1 MRKLLSAL
9 LLIALLATIISPT
22 HAMAHS
28 SSELETKIDNFVAE
42 HQDTT
47 AAVSIAVFTHQDTL
61 FEQVYGYINMSER
74 VANSFDAV
82 FEWGSVGK
90 LLVYVSVF
98 QLVERGLLDLHT
110 DVRTILPD
118 GFFTKLQYDEP
129 ITMMHLLNHQ
139 AGFQQAFLGL
149 VVADESQVLQLGES
163 LRLYQPPQI
172 FRPGERVA
180 YSNFST
186 ALAGFVVE
194 LISGMP
200 FYSFVHKNIFVP
212 LGMNETA
219 LRPCLSDNMWVRE
232 QRVLMQCYTTNLRSL
247 GNAPFVAQWYPAGKA
262 TGTISD
268 FRIFAQALLPDENGT
283 SPLFENPET
292 LSSLY
297 IPTVYQPDGI
307 TGRVYHGFLGYSHF
321 AGYVIGHSG
330 NTLGMSANLLIDIE
344 NDFGAVVLTNQS
356 QEQIYNWL
364 LMLQLFGESDFSEL
378 NNEMNDVTINGI
390 FHDAIG
396 FERGT
401 FRVINVISLRPLFQQ
416 ADGSLSVPFFGTFQ
430 KVAPGVFR
438 FEHDNF
444 FGGALIFASIG
455 EETPLLTGPISD
467 WVRVSWG
474 QAIFEIVS
482 ILLFAIGGLIGLV
495 ALIRIL
501 IAKIRKKEPPF
512 SKPQVFLYTTSL
524 LAVLNL
530 VLFILTVASLQI
542 TMTATTIH
550 GLLFMLFAI
559 AIAVFIV
566 LAALQMKAQDLTK
579 KQKRRH
585 VFSFFI
591 GAIVIV
597 NVIYWQLFMF
607 WV

>member
-9 LLIALLATIISPT
+9 LLIALLATIITPT
-22 HAMAHS
+22 RAMAHS
-28 SSELETKIDNFVAE
+28 PSELETKIDNFVAE
-42 HQDTT
+42 HQDKT

-61 FEQVYGYINMSER
+61 FEQAYGYINMSER

-82 FEWGSVGK
+82 FEWGSAGK
-90 LLVYVSVF
+90 LLVYVSAF

-110 DVRTILPD
+110 DIRTMLPE
-118 GFFTKLQYDEP
+118 GFFTGLRYDEP

-139 AGFQQAFLGL
+139 AGFQELFLGL
-149 VVADESQVLQLGES
+149 IVADESQVLQLGEF
-163 LRLYQPPQI
+163 LRRYQPPQI

-186 ALAGFVVE
+186 ALAGFIIE
-194 LISGMP
+194 IISGKP
-200 FYSFVHKNIFVP
+200 FYAYVHENIFAP
-212 LGMNETA
+212 LGMDETA

-232 QRVLMQCYTTNLRSL
+232 QRVLMQCYTTDLRSL
-247 GNAPFVAQWYPAGKA
+247 GNAPFIVSGYPAGKA

-297 IPTVYQPDGI
+297 TPTVYQADGT
-307 TGRVYHGFLGYSHF
+307 TGRIYHGFLGYSHL
-321 AGYVIGHSG
+321 AGYVLGHAG
-330 NTLGMSANLLIDIE
+330 GTLGMSANLLIDIE
-344 NDFGAVVLTNQS
+344 NDFGVVVLTNQRG
-356 QEQIYNWL
+356 EVTYNWL
-364 LMLQLFGESDFSEL
+364 LMQQLFGQRDFSEI
-378 NNEMNDVTINGI
+378 NNEDNDVRINGI
-390 FHDAIG
+390 FYDARG
-396 FERGT
+396 FERGI
-401 FRVINVISLRPLFQQ
+401 FRVINVISIRPLFHQ
-416 ADGSLSVPFFGTFQ
+416 ADGSLSIPFFGTVQ
-430 KVAPGVFR
+430 RVAPGVFS
-438 FEHDNF
+438 FE
-444 FGGALIFASIG
+444 GVGFAGTLLFANRG
-455 EETPLLTGPISD
+455 EETPFLTGSTSD

-501 IAKIRKKEPPF
+501 IAKIRKKELPF
-512 SKPQVFLYTTSL
+512 SKPQVFLYATSL

-530 VLFILTVASLQI
+530 VLFILTAASLQI

-550 GLLFMLFAI
+550 GLLFMLSAI

-566 LAALQMKAQDLTK
+566 LAALHMKAQDLTK

-597 NVIYWQLFMF
+597 NVVYWQLYMF